1 MTGYRLIA
9 TDGEHQATI
18 EIKRS
23 RFIATVARAADE
35 EEARSV
41 IDRLRAEHWQANH
54 NCSAWR
60 IGVGGRSQRT
70 SDDGEPSGT
79 AGIPML
85 EVLKRRDVTDVVA
98 VVTRY
103 FGGVLLGAGGLIRA
117 YGQAVTAALD
127 GVGIVERRPLQVV
140 AVRASHQ
147 DAGRLDNALRMT
159 DYTLGDVAYADRVTF
174 ELHLSEEDLPGFTA
188 WLAEAT
194 GGRSVPEVVGTR
206 FVEVP
211 VTE

>member
-9 TDGEHQATI
+9 TDGEHRATI

-23 RFIATVARAADE
+23 RFIATVARAATE
-35 EEARSV
+35 EEARTV

-60 IGVGGRSQRT
+60 IGAGGRSQRT

-127 GVGIVERRPLQVV
+127 EVGLVERRPMQVV

-147 DAGRLDNALRMT
+147 EAGRLDNALRST
-159 DYTLGDVAYADRVTF
+159 DYTLGDVAYGDRVTF
-174 ELHLSEEDLPGFTA
+174 ELYLSEEELPGFTA
-188 WLAEAT
+188 WLAETT
-194 GGRSVPEVVGTR
+194 GGRSVPEVVGVR

-211 VTE
+211 KAE

>member
-1 MTGYRLIA
+1 MTAYRLIA
-9 TDGEHQATI
+9 ANGEHAAEI
-18 EIKRS
+18 EIRRS
-23 RFIATVARAADE
+23 RFIATVARAASEDD
-35 EEARSV
+35 ARAV
-41 IDRLRAEHWQANH
+41 IERVRTAHWQANH
-54 NCSAWR
+54 NCMAWR
-60 IGVGGRSQRT
+60 IGEGGRSQRT

-103 FGGVLLGAGGLIRA
+103 FGGVMLGAGGLIRA
-117 YGQAVTAALD
+117 YGQAVTTVLD
-127 GVGIVERRPLQVV
+127 EVGIVERRSLSVV

-147 DAGRLDNALRMT
+147 DAGRLDNALRTT
-159 DYTLGDVAYADRVTF
+159 DYTLGDVAYGDRVTF
-174 ELHLSEEDLPGFTA
+174 ELYLSDADLPDFTA

-194 GGRSVPEVVGTR
+194 GGRSVPEVTGTR

-211 VTE
+211 VER